1 MNYDAIYNNTVR
13 CCKICNGTGTVTISA
28 TEVKFCTCMQQYIFI
43 IKMTELGVPLS
54 YIFSYQKAITTNPA
68 SSSKSMFI
76 FQNDTVS
83 FNIFMTLVE
92 EGKNM
97 ILKDSVNM
105 FTMNDYSDLDGV
117 MVYNLGLETFQN
129 NSIVLYRI
137 MKEAEDRHLTGIFS
151 FAISKENLNKYY
163 LDFVKK
169 KIESNG

>member
-1 MNYDAIYNNTVR
+1 VNYDVIYNNIVKG
-13 CCKICNGTGTVTISA
+13 CKICNGSGTVPISN
-28 TEVKFCTCMQQYIFI
+28 TEVKFCACMQQYIFI

-54 YIFSYQKAITTNPA
+54 YIFSYKNTPITT
-68 SSSKSMFI
+68 SVYKSMFI
-76 FQNDTVS
+76 FQNDVMS
-83 FNIFMTLVE
+83 FNIFMSLVE

-105 FTMNDYSDLDGV
+105 FTLNNYEDLDGV

-137 MKEAEDRHLTGIFS
+137 IKETEDRNLHGIFS

-169 KIESNG
+169 RIDASG